1 MDQRDYAPVTTSQ
14 KDLSAFPSQA
24 PTRHNQHLVTRCSI
38 RRSNTL
44 NRLHKLL
51 ALNHLAEDGMLA
63 VKMRGRDRGDEELGS
78 IATKIFPSS
87 AVPASQEIRGRKLIK
102 TYVLGPEFAIDSK

>member
-24 PTRHNQHLVTRCSI
+24 PTRHNQHLVTRRSI

-51 ALNHLAEDGMLA
+51 ALDHLAEHGVLA
-63 VKMRGRDRGDEELGS
+63 VKMRGRDRSDEELGS
-78 IATKIFPSS
+78 IAAEIISNLS
-87 AVPASQEIRGRKLIK
+87 VPTR
-102 TYVLGPEFAIDSK
+102 